1 MLPDV
6 IYTQNPYDECNYTT
20 SVHPFFYARNLKKY
34 TDKLV
39 YIPWFT
45 MRDVNVDNGKVNQTM
60 KYFCTVP
67 GVVLAD
73 EVWMPS
79 ESAKEAYVRKL
90 TAFAGEDTKCVWED
104 KIHVHEVP
112 VCSLDYSNIFEKLP
126 ITWKQI
132 IQSGN
137 TIRKQIIL
145 YDISAATF
153 VQGRKLAL
161 QKLKETLK
169 FFEENEKI
177 SH

>member
-112 VCSLDYSNIFEKLP
+112 VCSLDYSNIFENCQLRGSKSYSRE
-126 ITWKQI
+126 
-132 IQSGN
+132 IQYESRSYYMIYLRQPLFREGSLHCRN
-137 TIRKQIIL
+137 
-145 YDISAATF
+145 
-153 VQGRKLAL
+153 
-161 QKLKETLK
+161 
-169 FFEENEKI
+169 
-177 SH
+177 